1 MHRCSLSKDQALGAL
16 IMIAS
21 IIVIIFYAFVDIYFP
36 LIVLQITAFIAIAAV
51 LVILAWIGYT
61 LMTTPAP
68 KPIVEEPAKPAD
80 ATGQAGAATTVV
92 TSETQSSAT
101 ATPPEQPSTTAT
113 TPANN
118 TTSQPVENAAAAPKQ
133 RASRKQKAQQ
143 QKDES

>member
-1 MHRCSLSKDQALGAL
+1 
-16 IMIAS
+16 MIAS

-61 LMTTPAP
+61 IMTTPAP
-68 KPIVEEPAKPAD
+68 KPIVEEPSKPAD
-80 ATGQAGAATTVV
+80 AAGQDSPATTVV
-92 TSETQSSAT
+92 APETQSNAT
-101 ATPPEQPSTTAT
+101 ATPPEQTNTTAAP
-113 TPANN
+113 PANN